1 MTNENDHRRSP
12 KRTEDAMEPGTRN
25 RRAIRFLN
33 RSTHTLICRTVL
45 CKQGGFCY
53 FRPPPAPP
61 KEGRQKR
68 SPSDPGRSAAGGGR
82 WRDGRARQEAVQRA
96 AEGSNMEDCGYNV
109 SCCTRS
115 FFILRLR
122 IQDKELGVPFYCFFT
137 SKDFEIFLG

>member
-1 MTNENDHRRSP
+1 MENNHRRSP

-25 RRAIRFLN
+25 RRAVRFLN

-61 KEGRQKR
+61 KEGRQRKISFGSWQIGSR
-68 SPSDPGRSAAGGGR
+68 EGRSRNGGARLGVLQSTAESSLKKD
-82 WRDGRARQEAVQRA
+82 WRDT
-96 AEGSNMEDCGYNV
+96 V
-109 SCCTRS
+109 SCGTRS

-122 IQDKELGVPFYCFFT
+122 IQDKELGVPFEGDYP
-137 SKDFEIFLG
+137 